1 MSMYHYSDRVI
12 TDTVVANIK
21 RLIDEQDEGIPTRAA
36 RRCNMN
42 QRTLDRFYKG
52 ERQPTLELVE
62 QVARGYGLQA
72 WQLLVPNLDASNP
85 PVISAQTVEERE
97 LYARLKSA
105 FDAVQAVKN

>member
-1 MSMYHYSDRVI
+1 MYHYSDRVI

-62 QVARGYGLQA
+62 QVARGYGYKHGNYSFLILTPQILQSS
-72 WQLLVPNLDASNP
+72 LLKRWKSVSCTPGLK
-85 PVISAQTVEERE
+85 V
-97 LYARLKSA
+97 RLTQYK
-105 FDAVQAVKN
+105 Q